1 MQSKTFETFLP
12 NFKNFIMNKLIF
24 TSVALMIAVFVYSN
38 GFSQSISGNESSKQ
52 SSSMKPVPSVV
63 KESVNPNDAIVTW
76 DAKSLIAVPAKD
88 PKLIKQGVEGGEKI
102 LKAEPALDL
111 KGSEENASNEMASP
125 AK

>member
-1 MQSKTFETFLP
+1 
-12 NFKNFIMNKLIF
+12 
-24 TSVALMIAVFVYSN
+24 MIAVFVYSN